1 MTAEEQ
7 LLRIAKMFG
16 FESVWLDTRPGF
28 GGQWVAERAAPGNSD
43 ERDLYPLEELVRNA
57 LSRQGGIS

>member
-16 FESVWLDTRPGF
+16 FESVWLDTRPGY
-28 GGQWVAERAAPGNSD
+28 GGQWVAERAAPGKLD
-43 ERDLYPLEELVRNA
+43 ERDMWPLETLVRNA
-57 LSRQGGIS
+57 LSRQ

>member
-16 FESVWLDTRPGF
+16 FESVWPDTRPSF
-28 GGQWVAERAAPGNSD
+28 GGQWIAERATPDNPD
-43 ERDLYPLEELVRNA
+43 KRELYPLEELVRNA
-57 LSRQGGIS
+57 LSRQ